1 MSRLNKAEEI
11 IELAILMQ
19 NSYLGL
25 TIDEIAEKFECSR
38 RSAERMKALL
48 FEKFPDKIE
57 EVFHSSDRKKRWR
70 LKKGTMNFLINFTS
84 SDFANLE
91 YCKNLIKNSTKQKEF
106 SELIEKIKALNP
118 VIYFDNDIDMLL
130 ESQGFVVR
138 QQFKENIKPEILEII
153 KEAILSQKQ
162 IVISYKN
169 HKEKNIVLNPY
180 GILIADRQYLVAFN
194 EYYKKIYMYR
204 LNLINEIELS
214 DDYFEKDENFD
225 LKKYVNQ
232 SFGIYQ
238 GTVYDVKLEFDSSVR
253 DDVLEYYFHPTQ
265 KIEELKNGNIV
276 VTFCASGDYA
286 IISEILK
293 WLDCVKII
301 APESLKKEYQET
313 IFRMYNNVITS

>member
-25 TIDEIAEKFECSR
+25 TLDEIAEKFECSR

-57 EVFHSSDRKKRWR
+57 EVFHTSDRKKRWR
-70 LKKGTMNFLINFTS
+70 FKKGTMNFLINFTS

-91 YCKNLIKNSTKQKEF
+91 YCKNLVKNSTKQKEI

-118 VIYFDNDIDMLL
+118 TTFFDNDIDMLL
-130 ESQGFVVR
+130 ESQGFAVR
-138 QQFKENIKPEILEII
+138 QQFKENIKSEILETI

-162 IVISYKN
+162 IIISYKE
-169 HKEKNIVLNPY
+169 HKEKNIALNPY

-194 EYYKKIYMYR
+194 EHYEKIFIYR

-214 DDYFEKDENFD
+214 NNYFEKDEDFD
-225 LKKYVNQ
+225 LKKYANQ

-238 GTVYDVKLEFDSSVR
+238 GKVYDVKLEFNSSAK
-253 DDVLEYYFHPTQ
+253 DDVWEYYFHPTQ
-265 KIEELKNGNIV
+265 KIEELQNGNVI

-293 WLDCVKII
+293 WRDCVKII
-301 APESLKKEYQET
+301 APDSLKKEYRET
-313 IFRMYNNVITS
+313 ISRMYNNVITN